1 KNRLKLYIK
10 RVFITDDCENL
21 LPSYLRFVRGV
32 VDTEDLPL
40 NISRETLQYDRRMS
54 KIKATLAKK
63 ILETLAKK
71 AKEEPEGYLE
81 FWQNFGAILKEGFYE
96 EPVKQKELLSLI
108 RAKTTLKEG
117 YISLED
123 YLGQMKED
131 QKDIYYLIGEDTLR
145 MLKSPQ
151 LEGFQN
157 HKLNVLLLTD
167 PIDRFWVNRVGS
179 YKDHS
184 FKAITE
190 ESLNLDTEESDD
202 THVKSLV
209 EFLEKQ
215 LQGKVKSVRVSS
227 RLTES
232 PVCFVSTRQEFN
244 HPLSGAFQSHQN
256 PSTRILEINP
266 NHILIQSLSDILKQ
280 EDKGK
285 IVEEMAELLYDQALI
300 LEGQPVADS
309 QLFTQRLTSLMNDQ
323 LKAS

>member
-1 KNRLKLYIK
+1 
-10 RVFITDDCENL
+10 
-21 LPSYLRFVRGV
+21 
-32 VDTEDLPL
+32 
-40 NISRETLQYDRRMS
+40 M
-54 KIKATLAKK
+54 
-63 ILETLAKK
+63 
-71 AKEEPEGYLE
+71 KEE
-81 FWQNFGAILKEGFYE
+81 
-96 EPVKQKELLSLI
+96 
-108 RAKTTLKEG
+108 
-117 YISLED
+117 
-123 YLGQMKED
+123 
-131 QKDIYYLIGEDTLR
+131 QKDIYNLIGEDTSK

-157 HKLNVLLLTD
+157 RKLDVLLLTD

-202 THVKSLV
+202 THIKSLV

-215 LQGKVKSVRVSS
+215 LQGKVKNVRVST

-232 PVCFVSTRQEFN
+232 PVCFVSTGQEFN
-244 HPLSGAFQSHQN
+244 HHLSEAFQSHQN

-266 NHILIQSLSDILKQ
+266 NHMLIQSLSNVVEQ
-280 EDKGK
+280 EDKEK
-285 IVEEMAELLYDQALI
+285 ILEEMAGLLYDQALI

-323 LKAS
+323 LKVS